1 MLEVRES
8 AAFRRD
14 FRRALSQ
21 GKSGELFVTVLACLV
36 NQEPLNPKYRDHALS
51 HNWKGYRELHIQP
64 DWLLMYRISGNILLL
79 ARTGSHS
86 ELFG

>member
-1 MLEVRES
+1 MLEARETTTL
-8 AAFRRD
+8 RRD
-14 FRRALSQ
+14 LRRVIAQ
-21 GKSGELFVTVLACLV
+21 GKDFELFRAVLSCLV
-36 NQEPLNPKYRDHALS
+36 NEEPLDPKYRDHALS

-64 DWLLMYRISGNILLL
+64 DWLLIYKITGNILIL